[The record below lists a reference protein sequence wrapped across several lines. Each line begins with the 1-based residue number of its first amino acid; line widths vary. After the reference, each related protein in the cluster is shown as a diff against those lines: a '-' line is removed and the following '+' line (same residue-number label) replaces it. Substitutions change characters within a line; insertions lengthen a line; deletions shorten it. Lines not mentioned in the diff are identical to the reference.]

1 MIYFLIYLF
10 LEVMISGSAF
20 DRLGTMGTFAE
31 IILSAVVG
39 FILIANFRVTVTES
53 LMALQRGNISPDEF
67 QKLNIF
73 TIVGAILLILPGFF
87 SDLIGIALQFGFVAT
102 MLGNR
107 IGRKKNQHPSHG
119 KHYSQRKD
127 NNDEIIDVEVID
139 HDSRD

>member
-20 DRLGTMGTFAE
+20 ERLGTMGTFAE

-39 FILIANFRVTVTES
+39 FVLIANFRVTVGES
-53 LMALQRGNISPDEF
+53 LMALQRGNISPEEF

-87 SDLIGIALQFGFVAT
+87 SDLIGLSLQFGFIAT
-102 MLGNR
+102 LLANR
-107 IGRKKNQHPSHG
+107 IGRKKNQHPRHG
-119 KHYSQRKD
+119 QQYSEKKE
-127 NNDEIIDVEVID
+127 NDEIIDVEVID
-139 HDSRD
+139 HTPRD